1 MDLMKRALILFAA
14 VAALGAIYLY
24 WQKAPADPEQEARSD
39 ALATPSDGGAS
50 SPQDGTSP
58 LPQPPAPQAL
68 SLAAKFNSNSD
79 LREFAESLRERA
91 KAGDAE
97 ATYYISRTLDYCRD
111 YSLNPAG
118 YQRDTENLQA
128 AAHVASSYRATRER
142 VMSRCSGYATPNS
155 RITRGDIIATLQT
168 AAKQGSI
175 AAEATLFTHGAPIST
190 DQYYAS
196 GLVNRVIESRNPDAY
211 LAISDAMGTRL
222 SGNEGSMGK
231 IAGSP
236 NAPLA
241 WQLAACR
248 LGLDCSGTGALVTQ
262 YCANGGVC
270 GNFQNLD
277 GLIYNGL
284 ASQSD
289 AKLIDGMVKE
299 ILTRR

>member
-1 MDLMKRALILFAA
+1 MDPMKKTLILLVAIAA
-14 VAALGAIYLY
+14 VGTVYLY
-24 WQKAPADPEQEARSD
+24 RERIPQSPRQEATSGIPTTSSD
-39 ALATPSDGGAS
+39 QDAPSSREVASTP
-50 SPQDGTSP
+50 
-58 LPQPPAPQAL
+58 PQPISQVL
-68 SLAAKFNSNSD
+68 SLAGKFNSTAD
-79 LREFAESLRERA
+79 LRAFADSLRERA

-118 YQRDTENLQA
+118 YQRDTDNLQSSTN
-128 AAHVASSYRATRER
+128 VASSYKTVRER
-142 VMSRCSGYATPNS
+142 VMSRCRGYTTPNS
-155 RITRGDIIATLQT
+155 RITRPDIIGTLQT
-168 AAKQGSI
+168 AAKQGSL
-175 AAEATLFTHGAPIST
+175 AAEATLFTHGEPVST
-190 DQYYAS
+190 DQHYVS
-196 GLVNRVIESRNPDAY
+196 DLVNRVMESRNPDAY

-222 SGNEGSMGK
+222 SGSEGSMGN

-270 GNFQNLD
+270 GNFQNLE

-284 ASQSD
+284 VSQSD
-289 AKLIDGMVKE
+289 AKLIDGMVAE